1 MFRDEDIARMKLV
14 TPLCVLFLGI
24 VANSTLSY
32 AKPEYTKKEKRACT
46 FCHVSGNSKELND
59 AGKYYKEHDHSLEG
73 YKPAQ

>member
-1 MFRDEDIARMKLV
+1 VREEDMAPMKLV
-14 TPLCVLFLGI
+14 IPAFVLFLGI

-32 AKPEYTKKEKRACT
+32 AKPEYTKKEKKGCT

-73 YKPAQ
+73 YKPAK